1 MSFLQFVR
9 KSGEN
14 FDLNLFVLI
23 WKNATKV
30 CLTFK
35 KLLSSSRSEFH
46 SKDLVC
52 HAEKCVVECIAQ
64 LKSYQESI
72 SISPNLVSHEIQGL
86 RVLIKAINGIAS
98 CFIDVMSEEEIIMTW
113 KLFGIFGGEVLK
125 LLIQE
130 LLDSSL
136 QSQLKLLYEEVQASV
151 QKALSLSHF
160 SSQEGKLEDFEVC
173 FTDRFSELVSTH
185 KAPHLYVQFLLAGF
199 ARFYV
204 KSPAQDETIDCALR
218 LRILKLLIKDYTEEY
233 LIGRNLAKNC
243 SRQISIET
251 VLLLLLDGSRSSFVA
266 VQQKLL
272 QYTLQDTSTRDC
284 RELCKSIWKQAMFI
298 WYVLYSGFLAKQCR
312 NEQCKYLGD
321 QFVELLV
328 DMTCGFTAELN
339 YGPRMVSMDLL
350 RDLHYYMD
358 ASQKSICIT
367 RIMSVVENMCSDG
380 PSYNFNLTSEAT
392 IDLFAFFVG
401 NNYFLSNVDNETKTE
416 FVDKYLLMCY
426 ECYGTAVKILSDDK
440 EVCESDDNLW
450 RIVDVTLLVMKAIFC
465 SISFDSDEVHHRD
478 SDVYQVLQMTTPLLF
493 QIVALIAG
501 SNTQTR
507 RIVKTSLFLVIRYDD
522 GLKLNSENH
531 FIRLLRCL
539 RQFADRSTA
548 FISTGFMLKFIS
560 DIHIPQDHNDT
571 ILVQTHIVHLF
582 ILLLSN
588 EEWPSYFTVLNAL
601 CSFLLRSNL
610 NLHFET
616 FGNVGSMHKKNVIT
630 VVELQSKHMNER

>member
-1 MSFLQFVR
+1 M
-9 KSGEN
+9 
-14 FDLNLFVLI
+14 
-23 WKNATKV
+23 
-30 CLTFK
+30 
-35 KLLSSSRSEFH
+35 
-46 SKDLVC
+46 
-52 HAEKCVVECIAQ
+52 
-64 LKSYQESI
+64 
-72 SISPNLVSHEIQGL
+72 
-86 RVLIKAINGIAS
+86 
-98 CFIDVMSEEEIIMTW
+98 W

-125 LLIQE
+125 LHIQE
-130 LLDSSL
+130 LFDSSL

-151 QKALSLSHF
+151 QKALALGHF

-185 KAPHLYVQFLLAGF
+185 KVPHLYVQFLLAGS

-233 LIGRNLAKNC
+233 LIGRNLAKDC
-243 SRQISIET
+243 SLQISIET
-251 VLLLLLDGSRSSFVA
+251 VLLLLLDGPLSSFVA

-272 QYTLQDTSTRDC
+272 QYTLQDTRDC
-284 RELCKSIWKQAMFI
+284 RELCKAIWKQAMFI
-298 WYVLYSGFLAKQCR
+298 W

-328 DMTCGFTAELN
+328 DVICGFTTELN

-426 ECYGTAVKILSDDK
+426 ECCGTAVKILSDDK

-465 SISFDSDEVHHRD
+465 SISFDSDEVRHRD

-507 RIVKTSLFLVIRYDD
+507 L
-522 GLKLNSENH
+522 
-531 FIRLLRCL
+531 
-539 RQFADRSTA
+539 
-548 FISTGFMLKFIS
+548 
-560 DIHIPQDHNDT
+560 
-571 ILVQTHIVHLF
+571 
-582 ILLLSN
+582 
-588 EEWPSYFTVLNAL
+588 
-601 CSFLLRSNL
+601 
-610 NLHFET
+610 
-616 FGNVGSMHKKNVIT
+616 
-630 VVELQSKHMNER
+630 